1 MRSGSWV
8 ASLEEA
14 IGKGVGATQLAIKAL
29 EALLDLGQDDLVER
43 VKADAIAGMGASFD
57 DPPGYDGEAIETAAQ
72 EQVLILVAAVL
83 ATRRKP
89 PSRSN

>member
-1 MRSGSWV
+1 V

-43 VKADAIAGMGASFD
+43 VKRETIDGLGASFD
-57 DPPGYDGEAIETAAQ
+57 DPPGYDGAAIEAAGC
-72 EQVLILVAAVL
+72 EQVRILVAAVL
-83 ATRRKP
+83 ATHRKS
-89 PSRSN
+89 PSRTN

>member
-1 MRSGSWV
+1 M

-43 VKADAIAGMGASFD
+43 VKNETVASLGASFD
-57 DPPGYDGEAIETAAQ
+57 DPPGYDGEAIEAAAR
-72 EQVLILVAAVL
+72 EQVLVLVAAVL
-83 ATRRKP
+83 NAHRKT
-89 PSRSN
+89 PSKAN

>member
-1 MRSGSWV
+1 M

-29 EALLDLGQDDLVER
+29 EALLDLGQDDLVQR
-43 VKADAIAGMGASFD
+43 VKDETIAGLGDSFD
-57 DPPGYDGEAIETAAQ
+57 DPPGYDGEAIEAAAR

-83 ATRRKP
+83 STRRQK
-89 PSRSN
+89 PSRAN

>member
-1 MRSGSWV
+1 M

-29 EALLDLGQDDLVER
+29 EALLDLGQDDLVQR
-43 VKADAIAGMGASFD
+43 VKNDTIAGLGASFD
-57 DPPGYDGEAIETAAQ
+57 DPPGYDGEAIEAAGR

-83 ATRRKP
+83 ATRRKA
-89 PSRSN
+89 PSRTN